1 MGNCVNHE
9 MHQPPPR
16 QRRGA
21 PHDED
26 EVKPFDDTRSVAT
39 AHTTGEALEEQS
51 PSRSVSDRDLTESK
65 DPPNPIDDAGDPSVG
80 DPSIEEP
87 QLIKRVISEPTKDT
101 AAIIADSAVSKEQ
114 EEPEFVLPQASKFVE
129 AENPVTSEDL
139 AKSGVEH
146 ASDTDSVSSQVIHE
160 IEPPSLT
167 LDKPAKAAS
176 GDSKFKRSAGLFL
189 CLLGLLAGSIV
200 MTQRSGPQDIRSIL
214 IRKARPAVEC
224 TGDNCHF
231 LNWVEKRDGVCSS
244 PDRSTTEEDEKF
256 TLCPPHVANST
267 LPIASSP
274 TCNFAAWV
282 GAQDMVDKCSLDA
295 ASSFEQ
301 IWSKYVP
308 FGSKQTSKSL
318 VDDDSEDVLW
328 EEEGHGHFDW
338 LLGSLKTFKFHG
350 TLN

>member
-1 MGNCVNHE
+1 MI
-9 MHQPPPR
+9 P
-16 QRRGA
+16 
-21 PHDED
+21 
-26 EVKPFDDTRSVAT
+26 
-39 AHTTGEALEEQS
+39 
-51 PSRSVSDRDLTESK
+51 
-65 DPPNPIDDAGDPSVG
+65 
-80 DPSIEEP
+80 
-87 QLIKRVISEPTKDT
+87 
-101 AAIIADSAVSKEQ
+101 
-114 EEPEFVLPQASKFVE
+114 
-129 AENPVTSEDL
+129 EDL
-139 AKSGVEH
+139 AKSGGEH
-146 ASDTDSVSSQVIHE
+146 ASDTDSVSSQVIRE

-167 LDKPAKAAS
+167 LDKPAKAAP

-214 IRKARPAVEC
+214 IRKACPVIEC
-224 TGDNCHF
+224 TGDNCQF
-231 LNWVEKRDGVCSS
+231 LNWVEKRDGMCSS

-318 VDDDSEDVLW
+318 DDDSEDVW
-328 EEEGHGHFDW
+328 EEEEGHGHFDW
-338 LLGSLKTFKFHG
+338 LLDSLKPFNFHG
-350 TLN
+350 TLNYKIFC